1 MDQTMSTQQPTSP
14 PGAAPPHPT
23 GAMSTEMVMAQL
35 AQAVSQLAMATSSG
49 SSSAAQQWKETRFIK
64 SPDVYAPKKLMKS

>member
-14 PGAAPPHPT
+14 PGAATPPHPT
-23 GAMSTEMVMAQL
+23 GAMSTEMVMTQL

-49 SSSAAQQWKETRFIK
+49 SSSAAHQQWKETRFIK
-64 SPDVYAPKKLMKS
+64 SPDVYAPRRD